1 MSSTL
6 RFLLILLLALV
17 TGAVPALAASEIA
30 VQDLYDLG
38 KLKPIDSQLKVKT
51 GQLAPDFILPSV
63 SGKKVSLSQYR
74 GKKNVVLSFV
84 PAAWTPICSNQW
96 PGYNLQQSMF
106 EKGDAVLLGISVDN
120 IPTLYAWTRQMGH
133 LWFEVLS
140 DFWPHGAIAR
150 QYGLLRTDGLSERAL
165 IFIDKQGIIRTTL
178 VMDINK
184 LPNPKTC
191 ALQLKE
197 LNENR

>member
-1 MSSTL
+1 MSPTF
-6 RFLLILLLALV
+6 RLLSILFLALA
-17 TGAVPALAASEIA
+17 TSAIPALAASEIDG
-30 VQDLYDLG
+30 QDLYGLG
-38 KLKPIDSQLKVKT
+38 RLKPIDSQLRVKT
-51 GQLAPDFILPSV
+51 GHPAPDFSLPSI
-63 SGKKVSLSQYR
+63 SGKMVSLSQYR

-84 PAAWTPICSNQW
+84 PAALTPICSNQW

-140 DFWPHGAIAR
+140 DFWPHGAVA
-150 QYGLLRTDGLSERAL
+150 QKYGLLRTDGLSERAS

-184 LPNPKTC
+184 LSNPKTC
-191 ALQLKE
+191 ALQLKK
-197 LNENR
+197 LNKK